1 MPEKKTIERAKKA
14 QRRGKSSSTQS
25 GEFVREEMHH
35 IREGNTVPDRPSRRS
50 PLGSQRHVVPASIY
64 RYQRRTESRKRP
76 GAVPRVPMLKVS
88 AVTMRRLHVDRE
100 PQNERS
106 SARDAARRQEKDSPS
121 KRAPQHDTAQEPCD
135 RLQPGKLREQKA
147 DEDVP

>member
-106 SARDAARRQEKDSPS
+106 SAASRKALSKQARSAARHRPRAARSAPARQAARTK
-121 KRAPQHDTAQEPCD
+121 
-135 RLQPGKLREQKA
+135 
-147 DEDVP
+147 